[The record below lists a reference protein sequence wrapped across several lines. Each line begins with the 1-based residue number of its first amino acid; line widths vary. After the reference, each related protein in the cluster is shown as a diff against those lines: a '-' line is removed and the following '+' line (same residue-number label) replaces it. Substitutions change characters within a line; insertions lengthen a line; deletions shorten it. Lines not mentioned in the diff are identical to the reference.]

1 MFKKGLDNTNWPD
14 SQKLMKVLVTI
25 YLNRLSSLH
34 IPLWHITLFTVSYL
48 LSEIFRIL
56 DNSRNRNLEICYS
69 FFQESHRDFKIYEE
83 NFERILLRFSHH
95 FPTMV
100 RQWRKFF
107 FSRTS
112 KMSEYVFNINI
123 GRKINIERRNTS
135 SQWLALFMKFWPC
148 KLSLQRGGNF
158 NNL

>member
-1 MFKKGLDNTNWPD
+1 
-14 SQKLMKVLVTI
+14 MKVLVTI
-25 YLNRLSSLH
+25 DLNRLSSLH

-83 NFERILLRFSHH
+83 NFVKVFPPFSHH
-95 FPTMV
+95 GQAV
-100 RQWRKFF
+100 KKIF